1 MQTPSP
7 EGQANAQ
14 IEVTPQM
21 IEAGADLLMQFDWG
35 WSNPDDFAEKIFR
48 SMAVAAPR
56 SL

>member
-35 WSNPDDFAEKIFR
+35 WSNPDDFAEKIF
-48 SMAVAAPR
+48 
-56 SL
+56 